1 MRHALLSIMS
11 LGFITLLLVPGCKKE
26 DDQPPPN
33 TAAYPQQQPYGQQG
47 GYQQP
52 QGGYQQQ
59 QPGAYPQQQPGAY
72 PQQQPGAYPQ
82 QQPAAYPQQQPGAY
96 PAATTQPTAAPAG
109 GSPQPSAIA
118 TACRSDADCIGARC
132 NLQAQKCQF
141 PCGSNTDCQTGWACT
156 LGACA
161 PNLNTQPH

>member
-1 MRHALLSIMS
+1 MRQALLTTMS
-11 LGFITLLLVPGCKKE
+11 LGFCTLLLVPGCKKE

-33 TAAYPQQQPYGQQG
+33 TAYPQQQPYGQAG
-47 GYQQP
+47 GYQQQP
-52 QGGYQQQ
+52 AGGYQQQ

-72 PQQQPGAYPQ
+72 PQQQPGAYPT
-82 QQPAAYPQQQPGAY
+82 
-96 PAATTQPTAAPAG
+96 ATAQPTAAAPAG
-109 GSPQPSAIA
+109 GSPPPSAIA

>member
-1 MRHALLSIMS
+1 MRNSLLTILS
-11 LGFITLLLVPGCKKE
+11 LGILTTLLASGCKK
-26 DDQPPPN
+26 DDETQPPN
-33 TAAYPQQQPYGQQG
+33 TAANYQQPGQP

-59 QPGAYPQQQPGAY
+59 PQGGYQQQPGTY
-72 PQQQPGAYPQ
+72 QQQPGTYPPQ
-82 QQPAAYPQQQPGAY
+82 PGTTQPAGATTAQPAA
-96 PAATTQPTAAPAG
+96 AT
-109 GSPQPSAIA
+109 GSPTPNAIA

-161 PNLNTQPH
+161 PNMNTQPH

>member
-1 MRHALLSIMS
+1 MRYALFTTMS
-11 LGFITLLLVPGCKKE
+11 LGLCALLLASGCKKE

-33 TAAYPQQQPYGQQG
+33 TGAYPQQQGYGQPA
-47 GYQQP
+47 GYQQQP
-52 QGGYQQQ
+52 GGYQQQ

-72 PQQQPGAYPQ
+72 PQQPGAYPQQPGAYPQ
-82 QQPAAYPQQQPGAY
+82 QPGATAQPA
-96 PAATTQPTAAPAG
+96 PAATAG
-109 GSPQPSAIA
+109 GSPPPNALA

>member
-1 MRHALLSIMS
+1 MRYALFTTMS
-11 LGFITLLLVPGCKKE
+11 LGLCTLVLASGCKKE

-33 TAAYPQQQPYGQQG
+33 TAAYPQQQPYQ
-47 GYQQP
+47 

-72 PQQQPGAYPQ
+72 PQQQPATYPQ
-82 QQPAAYPQQQPGAY
+82 
-96 PAATTQPTAAPAG
+96 ATPTAQPTAAGA
-109 GSPQPSAIA
+109 SPQPNALA

-141 PCGSNTDCQTGWACT
+141 PCGSNNDCQTGWACT